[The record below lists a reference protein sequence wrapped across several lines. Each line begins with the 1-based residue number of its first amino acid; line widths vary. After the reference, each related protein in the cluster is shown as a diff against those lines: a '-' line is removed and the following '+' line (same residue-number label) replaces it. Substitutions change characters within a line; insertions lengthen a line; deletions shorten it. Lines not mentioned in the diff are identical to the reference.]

1 MVTFGP
7 TFLSGAG
14 CKVSRGVAEGH
25 AVSVG
30 LGDGVS
36 AGPTVVDGDTV
47 GVGVGDDFLCVDF
60 VFGVGLGDG
69 VGEILF
75 LFGEAVGDGLGS
87 DFFTGRFRCFRVGV
101 GVGVGSKIF
110 LIFVPNDPSV
120 APGAATP
127 AKKIA
132 PITRARSVVL
142 IVGNNQRASS

>member
-1 MVTFGP
+1 VTFGP
-7 TFLSGAG
+7 TFFSRVG
-14 CKVSRGVAEGH
+14 CKVSRGLAEGG
-25 AVSVG
+25 AVSVE
-30 LGDGVS
+30 LGDGVF
-36 AGPTVVDGDTV
+36 AGATVEDGDAV
-47 GVGVGDDFLCVDF
+47 GVGVGDNFLCVDF

-69 VGEILF
+69 VGEIFF

-101 GVGVGSKIF
+101 AVGVGSKIF
-110 LIFVPNDPSV
+110 LIFVPNDSSA

-142 IVGNNQRASS
+142 IVGNNQQASS